1 MIDKLHS
8 SLCAV
13 LLSTGQL
20 NVIDLET
27 GATLFTR
34 HLQFDG
40 QLKLALHQVHSNTL
54 LGVQQLYCAAQPR
67 LLGTQRI
74 AIKFRNFVSF
84 YDLQLSA
91 VQSEIRLGHVR
102 TLRIT
107 SVDGKET
114 RLDDN
119 PSQELRRQFGELQ
132 KRVRALNNYTSG
144 IQKKLDKV
152 RNNAVRVCVNYEL
165 GTMTSLYQLS
175 YCHLRACGRAR

>member
-40 QLKLALHQVHSNTL
+40 QLKLALHQVRSNTP
-54 LGVQQLYCAAQPR
+54 LGVQLQLYCAAQPR

-152 RNNAVRVCVNYEL
+152 RSIAVRV
-165 GTMTSLYQLS
+165 
-175 YCHLRACGRAR
+175 

>member
-1 MIDKLHS
+1 MIDQHHGQYCTL
-8 SLCAV
+8 

-20 NVIDLET
+20 SVIDLLS
-27 GATLFTR
+27 GNNVYTR

-40 QLKLALHQVHSNTL
+40 QLKLALHQP
-54 LGVQQLYCAAQPR
+54 Q

-84 YDLQLSA
+84 YDLYLD
-91 VQSEIRLGHVR
+91 SEISLNHVR

-107 SVDGKET
+107 SVDGRET

-119 PSQELRRQFGELQ
+119 PSQELRKQFGELQ

-144 IQKKLDKV
+144 IQKKLNKGLRPGTVTQGVLNNYTSGIQKKLDK
-152 RNNAVRVCVNYEL
+152 
-165 GTMTSLYQLS
+165 G
-175 YCHLRACGRAR
+175 LRP